1 MLLGEEVLLLVTDD
15 TTGRAPALSQ
25 HLDVVIGGSLFAEL
39 TLRERITLT
48 PHELGWRERDRVQ
61 CCWSGR
67 PRTASSTR
75 RSSTSAHER
84 ARSQGTY

>member
-1 MLLGEEVLLLVTDD
+1 MLLGEEALLLVTDD

-61 CCWSGR
+61 VL
-67 PRTASSTR
+67 
-75 RSSTSAHER
+75 
-84 ARSQGTY
+84 